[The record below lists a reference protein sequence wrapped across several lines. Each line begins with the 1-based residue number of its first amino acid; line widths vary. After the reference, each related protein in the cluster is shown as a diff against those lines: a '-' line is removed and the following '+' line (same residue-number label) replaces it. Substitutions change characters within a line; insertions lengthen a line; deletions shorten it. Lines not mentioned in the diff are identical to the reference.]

1 MTVPPVRLGPQD
13 TLTLLQVPVAELA
26 PHVLVVGDPARAA
39 TAAGLLEDARRVGV
53 NREYVT
59 FTGSYRGLPVSV
71 ASHGVGSAGAAI
83 AFEELCRGGATTLVR
98 AGTAGG
104 LDATVHD
111 GALVVATAAV
121 RADGVTPQIVPLGY
135 PAVADPEL
143 VLALR
148 AAAAERDIVA
158 HAGIVLSS
166 DLFYPHQVLGDQL
179 ALWQQARCVA
189 VEMELAALLVIAAQH
204 GARAG
209 GVFAVDGN
217 PLAGQGTTMAG
228 YDPFREVVTRAVDS
242 ALRVALD
249 ALLAL
254 GPGQPAGGRGGDGQ
268 ARG

>member
-1 MTVPPVRLGPQD
+1 MTVEPGRSDPRD

-39 TAAGLLEDARRVGV
+39 TAAALLESARLVGA

-59 FTGSYRGLPVSV
+59 YTGTYRGLPVSV
-71 ASHGVGSAGAAI
+71 TSHGVGSGGAAI

-104 LDATVHD
+104 LAPSVQD
-111 GALVVATAAV
+111 GALAVATGAV
-121 RADGVTPQIVPLGY
+121 RAEGVTPKIVPLGY

-158 HAGIVLSS
+158 HAGIVLTS
-166 DLFYPHQVLGDQL
+166 DLFYPHPVLGDEL
-179 ALWQQARCVA
+179 ALWQRARCVA

-217 PLAGQGTTMAG
+217 PLAAGDTAMAD
-228 YDPFREVVTRAVDS
+228 YQPFREVVARAVDS

-249 ALLAL
+249 ALVAL
-254 GPGQPAGGRGGDGQ
+254 S
-268 ARG
+268 